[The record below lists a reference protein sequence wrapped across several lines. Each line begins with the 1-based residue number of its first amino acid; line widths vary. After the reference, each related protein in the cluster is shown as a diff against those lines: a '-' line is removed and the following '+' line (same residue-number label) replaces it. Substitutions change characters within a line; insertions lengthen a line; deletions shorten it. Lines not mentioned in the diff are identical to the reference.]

1 MTSTPASP
9 GSPADRHPSHAGRSW
24 AAARVA
30 LVTLA
35 VTSLGIASAEAAPK
49 VGSPVAAASKKAT
62 ANTVKSTNKAPE
74 VSPAGDIPDN
84 QAFVPYTPKSGGY
97 VVSVPEGWARTESGT
112 ATSFTDKLNTIRME
126 ATKVPTAPTKATI
139 ATTELALI
147 KGHEPNV
154 TGGRATLVTRKAGS
168 AVLLTYLRHSAANA
182 VTGKVVRE
190 AVERYEFWRSGT
202 QVTLTLSGPVGAD
215 NVDPWKIVTESFSWK

>member
-1 MTSTPASP
+1 MPSTPVSA
-9 GSPADRHPSHAGRSW
+9 ADRQPSYAVRGRP
-24 AAARVA
+24 AARVA
-30 LVTLA
+30 LVAFAVTALA
-35 VTSLGIASAEAAPK
+35 VTALSVTGL
-49 VGSPVAAASKKAT
+49 PVAAASKKAT
-62 ANTVKSTNKAPE
+62 AKTVKSANKGPE

-112 ATSFTDKLNTIRME
+112 ATSFTDKLNTIRMD
-126 ATKVPTAPTKATI
+126 ATNVSQAPTKATI

-147 KGHEPNV
+147 KGREPNV
-154 TGGRATLVTRKAGS
+154 TGGKATVVTRKAGS
-168 AVLLTYLRHSAANA
+168 AILLTYLRDSAANA

-202 QVTLTLSGPVGAD
+202 QVTLTLSGPAGAD
-215 NVDPWKIVTESFSWK
+215 NVDPWKIVTDSFSWKYAR

>member
-1 MTSTPASP
+1 MPSTPV
-9 GSPADRHPSHAGRSW
+9 SPADRQPSYAGRGW
-24 AAARVA
+24 PAGRVA

-35 VTSLGIASAEAAPK
+35 VSALGVTSADAAPRT
-49 VGSPVAAASKKAT
+49 GSPVAAASKKA
-62 ANTVKSTNKAPE
+62 AAKTVKSTNKAPE

-84 QAFVPYTPKSGGY
+84 QAFVPFTPKSGGY

-112 ATSFTDKLNTIRME
+112 ATSFTDKLNTIRMD
-126 ATKVPTAPTKATI
+126 ASKVPVAPTRATVE
-139 ATTELALI
+139 TTGLALI
-147 KGHEPNV
+147 KGREPKV
-154 TGGRATLVTRKAGS
+154 TGGKATLVTRKAGS
-168 AVLLTYLRHSAANA
+168 AILLTYLRDSAANA

-215 NVDPWKIVTESFSWK
+215 NVDPWKIVTDSFSWK

>member
-1 MTSTPASP
+1 MPSTPVP
-9 GSPADRHPSHAGRSW
+9 PADRQPSYAGRGW
-24 AAARVA
+24 AAGRVA

-35 VTSLGIASAEAAPK
+35 VSALGVTSADAAPRT
-49 VGSPVAAASKKAT
+49 GSPVAAASKKAAART
-62 ANTVKSTNKAPE
+62 FKSTNKAPE

-112 ATSFTDKLNTIRME
+112 ATSFTDKLNTIRMD
-126 ATKVPTAPTKATI
+126 ASKVPVAPTKATVE
-139 ATTELALI
+139 TTELALI
-147 KGHEPNV
+147 KGREPKV
-154 TGGRATLVTRKAGS
+154 TGGKATLVTRKAGS
-168 AVLLTYLRHSAANA
+168 AILLMYLRDSAANA

-215 NVDPWKIVTESFSWK
+215 NVDPWKIVTDSFSWK